1 MATTTPV
8 APVLHRARNGNLMA
22 FAVNGFALASWLA
35 RVPDVK
41 EALDLTP
48 GLLAILLLGISSGAL
63 IGLPLAG
70 RLTHRL
76 GAARTVRLG
85 MMVEV
90 PGLIVAAAAIQLKAP
105 LWMAAV
111 PLVLVGLGSG
121 VWDVAMNLEGT
132 VIEQGLGRAIM
143 PWFHAAFSGGTVLG
157 ALIGAVIVFLKVPL
171 LLHLG
176 VVAVLVAVAAW
187 WGTSDFLPAFDEQS
201 DDSSPAPVVNHRSAW
216 TEPRT

>member
-187 WGTSDFLPAFDEQS
+187 WGTSDFLP
-201 DDSSPAPVVNHRSAW
+201 
-216 TEPRT
+216 